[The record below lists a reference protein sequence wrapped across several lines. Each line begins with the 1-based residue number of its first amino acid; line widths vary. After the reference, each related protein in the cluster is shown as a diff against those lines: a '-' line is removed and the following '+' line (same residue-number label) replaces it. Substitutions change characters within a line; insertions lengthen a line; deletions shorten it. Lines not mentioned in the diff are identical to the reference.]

1 MKITLVL
8 LLLCLACCIS
18 AVHQRSNKRQVLINR
33 PRIDGFGA
41 REKRA
46 PWPWAR
52 AQDGVKG
59 RRPATAPPIPLEMKL
74 RKGEYVCGNKICKL
88 EPGVV
93 PKGCN
98 GECQYRIFK

>member
-1 MKITLVL
+1 MKITLILV
-8 LLLCLACCIS
+8 LLCLACIS
-18 AVHQRSNKRQVLINR
+18 SAIRQRSDRRQILINR
-33 PRIDGFGA
+33 PRIDAFGA

-46 PWPWAR
+46 PWPR
-52 AQDGVKG
+52 PQDGVKG

-98 GECQYRIFK
+98 GDCQYRIFK